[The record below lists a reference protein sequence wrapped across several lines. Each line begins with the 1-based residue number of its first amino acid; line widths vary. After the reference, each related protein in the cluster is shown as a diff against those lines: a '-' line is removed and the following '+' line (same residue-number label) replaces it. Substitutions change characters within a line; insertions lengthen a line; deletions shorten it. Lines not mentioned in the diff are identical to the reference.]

1 MSRVLRTSVCD
12 CSEMSTASAE
22 VTQPEQARQSVKEIP
37 AGAEFEAWTLSSVVT
52 SYGLEDSCVGSVS
65 TDLMH
70 ATPGEMKSFRV
81 SAERIALMLKG
92 FPALA
97 WLIAWLWIYH
107 HERWNDES
115 EPCSKTTDMLA
126 GFMS

>member
-1 MSRVLRTSVCD
+1 LCD
-12 CSEMSTASAE
+12 WSEMSTASAE
-22 VTQPEQARQSVKEIP
+22 VTQPEQARQSVKEIS
-37 AGAEFEAWTLSSVVT
+37 AGAEFDAWTLSSVVT

-92 FPALA
+92 FTALT
-97 WLIAWLWIYH
+97 WLWIIYH

-115 EPCSKTTDMLA
+115 KPRTKDTDMLV
-126 GFMS
+126 GFTS

>member
-1 MSRVLRTSVCD
+1 VSRVSRTSVCD

-52 SYGLEDSCVGSVS
+52 SYGLEDSCAGSVS
-65 TDLMH
+65 AGLMH

-92 FPALA
+92 LPALA
-97 WLIAWLWIYH
+97 WLWIIYH

-115 EPCSKTTDMLA
+115 EPRPKAMDMLA
-126 GFMS
+126 GFTS